1 MKHSLTVNKGL
12 LCLLLAL
19 AVTGAAGFSFLPAG
33 ATERFPATSERC
45 PKADDLI
52 KPDDKAGREI
62 RDALPQLIREAY
74 GEDSRYQN
82 YEVKR
87 IIPLANPEASPTPKS
102 PSNNAAKRSPGN
114 LCSWNCSSRSFCRA
128 PVCRKVRSSW
138 LRPMKDGKFGAAIV
152 KTKAPS
158 LFRALFLMRRSAD
171 GPVGRRSRQRNARIE
186 SRRLSSPTLRT
197 SALAARTA
205 SPAKPAGD
213 RRRTGDRRRQ
223 KKTGK

>member
-52 KPDDKAGREI
+52 KPDDKAGRGI

-87 IIPLANPEASPTPKS
+87 IIPLADPEASPYSEIAEQQCGQAVAGKS
-102 PSNNAAKRSPGN
+102 LLVELFFPEFLPSASLSQGQIFVAKTDEG
-114 LCSWNCSSRSFCRA
+114 W
-128 PVCRKVRSSW
+128 KVW
-138 LRPMKDGKFGAAIV
+138 
-152 KTKAPS
+152 
-158 LFRALFLMRRSAD
+158 RRH
-171 GPVGRRSRQRNARIE
+171 R
-186 SRRLSSPTLRT
+186 
-197 SALAARTA
+197 
-205 SPAKPAGD
+205 
-213 RRRTGDRRRQ
+213 
-223 KKTGK
+223 